1 MQVLPAKI
9 PEGNCTTRYSKGLKN
24 QNWEHVRN
32 LCEQNKLEAQ
42 VIFPYTAVSEL
53 ARALFLVE
61 STNSTKMHRAPTE
74 CWMHYFMI
82 TMYIDSLVT
91 KILKQ

>member
-1 MQVLPAKI
+1 MFEIYVNKTNLKHKS
-9 PEGNCTTRYSKGLKN
+9 YS
-24 QNWEHVRN
+24 
-32 LCEQNKLEAQ
+32 
-42 VIFPYTAVSEL
+42 PAVSEL

>member
-32 LCEQNKLEAQ
+32 LCE
-42 VIFPYTAVSEL
+42 
-53 ARALFLVE
+53 
-61 STNSTKMHRAPTE
+61 
-74 CWMHYFMI
+74 
-82 TMYIDSLVT
+82 
-91 KILKQ
+91 